1 MDGRHPEDLAF
12 PTQVARTR
20 GFRSGRPRDARVSPD
35 GTRVLFLR
43 SPSADDPVN
52 ALWMLEVATG
62 EERVVFDPAADEA
75 QLTDA
80 ERARRERAREQ
91 GGGIVSF
98 GTDAGFARA
107 LFVSGGRLHV
117 LDLSTGSVRE
127 LPSPGIPDGATFSPD
142 GSRIASVVDGALLV
156 QDGDGGEPRVLA
168 SDPSDDVAW
177 GLAEFAAAE
186 EMRRFRGFWWSPD
199 GAWIAAARVDESPV
213 ETWWISDPTEPAAAP
228 RPMRY
233 PRAGT
238 PNAIVTLH
246 LLEVDGDRRIDVRW
260 DDAERFEYL
269 AAATWSQGSPLTLL
283 VQSRDQRESR
293 VLEVDATTGATRIVS
308 VETDPSWIELLP
320 GTPARLGDGRLVTSV
335 QSQDTRRLA
344 VDGTPATPEGLQV
357 LSFLAADGD
366 AVWFTG
372 TDEPFDEHVHVLRDG
387 RVTRISEGEGLHA
400 AAVGGGTVVLRS
412 LTAEDTVPVTRVL
425 REGAA
430 VAEIGDRGARP
441 IVEPLPRYLTLG
453 PRGFRAAL
461 LTPGGRDPDG
471 PLPVLLSPYGG
482 PHALQ
487 AVRWRGGFVE
497 EQWFADRLGAAVLV
511 IDGRGTPARGLAWER
526 EVAFDFSV
534 TLDDQVEGLA
544 AASQVLG
551 FLDTSRVAI
560 RGWSFG
566 GMLAALAVILRP
578 DVFHGAVSG
587 APNADSHLY
596 DTHYTERYLGMPDE
610 HPEAYQRSSPV
621 FHAERLGLTR
631 PMLLM
636 HGLSDDNVF
645 AAHSLRLSATLFGK
659 GCPHDLVLIP
669 NASHMGGSDDV
680 VIARYLSELDFLR
693 RVLVPGTR

>member
-1 MDGRHPEDLAF
+1 MDGRHPDDLAF
-12 PTQVARTR
+12 PRQVARTR
-20 GFRSGRPRDARVSPD
+20 AFRSGRPRDAKVSPD
-35 GTRVLFLR
+35 GSRVLFLR
-43 SPSADDPVN
+43 SSSADDPVN
-52 ALWMLEVATG
+52 ALWSLDVATG
-62 EERVVFDPAADEA
+62 EERVIFDPAADEA

-80 ERARRERAREQ
+80 ERARRERAREL
-91 GGGIVSF
+91 GGGIVAF
-98 GTDAGFARA
+98 GTDAAFAQV
-107 LFVSGGRLHV
+107 LFVTGGRLHV
-117 LDLSTGSVRE
+117 LDLADGSVRE
-127 LPSPGIPDGATFSPD
+127 VPSPGIPDGATFSPD
-142 GSRIASVVDGALLV
+142 GHRIASVVDGDLLV
-156 QDGDGGEPRVLA
+156 QDVAGGDPRVLA

-213 ETWWISDPTEPAAAP
+213 EIWWISDPTEPAAAP

-238 PNAIVTLH
+238 PNAVVTLH
-246 LLEVDGDRRIDVRW
+246 LLEVDGGRRIDVRW
-260 DDAERFEYL
+260 DEPERFEYL
-269 AAATWSQGSPLTLL
+269 AAASWSQGSPLTLL
-283 VQSRDQRESR
+283 VQSRDQREAR
-293 VLEVDATTGATRIVS
+293 VLEVDGATGATRIVAT
-308 VETDPSWIELLP
+308 ETDPHWIDLLP
-320 GTPARLGDGRLVTSV
+320 GTPARLGDGRLVTAV
-335 QSQDTRRLA
+335 QSEDTRRLA
-344 VDGTPATPEGLQV
+344 VAGGATTPAGLQV
-357 LSFLAADGD
+357 LSFIDADGD

-372 TDEPFDEHVHVLRDG
+372 TDEPLDERVYVLRDG
-387 RVTRISEGEGLHA
+387 EVTRVSDGEGLHSA
-400 AAVGGGTVVLRS
+400 TVGGDTVVLRS
-412 LTAEDTVPVTRVL
+412 LAADDPVPTVRVL
-425 REGAA
+425 RGGTP
-430 VAEIGDRGARP
+430 VATIADRGERP
-441 IVEPLPRYLTLG
+441 IVVPRPRYLTLG
-453 PRGFRAAL
+453 PRGFRTVL
-461 LTPGGRDPDG
+461 LTPGGRDPEG

-487 AVRWRGGFVE
+487 AVRWPGGHVE

-526 EVAFDFSV
+526 EVALDFSV

-544 AASQVLG
+544 AAAEALP

-610 HPEAYQRSSPV
+610 QPEAYRRSSPV
-621 FHAERLGLTR
+621 YHAERLGLTR

-645 AAHSLRLSATLFGK
+645 AAHSLRLSAILFGK

-669 NASHMGGSDDV
+669 NASHMGGSDDAV
-680 VIARYLSELDFLR
+680 VARYLAELDFLR
-693 RVLVPGTR
+693 RVLVPDAR